1 MTILKKI
8 LLLLSDLALF
18 YITLALTLIIRYSPE
33 NFAERFKD
41 HFLPFSII
49 MPIWLL
55 IFYLSD
61 LYRFKS
67 FPKKIIFLRK
77 ISLTIFIS
85 GIITIVAFYLF
96 GDFFKLTP
104 KTNLLIFAAIF
115 LILNASWR
123 LLLAKLFA
131 RNALKTIIL
140 GSSPLIDEIIAY
152 LKENPE
158 IGYQVVKHIEE
169 NKNFDFEKLAKEVI
183 SNDVQLI
190 IIQPALT
197 KKFSTLNA
205 IYRLLPLEI
214 SIMNAI
220 NFYEILFNKTPITEL
235 NEEWFITNITVR
247 RPIYDFAKRFTDL
260 IIASVIGI
268 IFILPSLLIAFL
280 IRITSTGSAIYK
292 QERIGKNSESFTLFK
307 FRTMH
312 NDINGALWTEINDR
326 RITTIGKFLRT
337 THLDEIPQLINV
349 VKNDISFIG
358 PRAERKELVEK
369 YQQFAY
375 YDIRHLIKPGIT
387 GWAQINFRPSA
398 SMEEAYEKL
407 HYDVFYLKNRSLF
420 LDILIM
426 LKTIRHLF
434 GLNNN

>member
-1 MTILKKI
+1 MTILKKT
-8 LLLLSDLALF
+8 LLLLSDVIIF
-18 YITLALTLIIRYSPE
+18 YVTLGITLLIRYW
-33 NFAERFKD
+33 NDDFGQRFKD
-41 HFLPFSII
+41 HLISFSII
-49 MPIWLL
+49 IPIWLL
-55 IFYLSD
+55 IFYLGD

-77 ISLTIFIS
+77 IFFAVFIS

-104 KTNLLIFAAIF
+104 KTNLFIFAAIF
-115 LILNASWR
+115 FFFNAGWR

-131 RNALKTIIL
+131 HNALKTIIL

-152 LKENPE
+152 LKESPE

-190 IIQPALT
+190 IIQPDLT

-214 SIMNAI
+214 SIMNVI

-235 NEEWFITNITVR
+235 NEEWFINNITVR
-247 RPIYDFAKRFTDL
+247 RPIYDFAKRLTDL
-260 IIASVIGI
+260 IIASAIGI
-268 IFILPSLLIAFL
+268 VFALPGLLIVFL
-280 IRITSTGSAIYK
+280 IRITSAGPAIYK
-292 QERIGKNSESFTLFK
+292 QERIGKNSEPFTLFK
-307 FRTMH
+307 FRTMR

-326 RITTIGKFLRT
+326 RITAIGKFLRS

-349 VKNDISFIG
+349 IKNDISFIG

-407 HYDVFYLKNRSLF
+407 HYDVFYLKNRTIF